1 MMPFKDGVGQVIE
14 LSAALSLTNVALA
27 MRLSA
32 VNPCKP
38 RMMTAVEPQFGQL
51 TPSGQRSL
59 RTSSKHL
66 ASSTKTWMFSPWQAK
81 DRV

>member
-32 VNPCKP
+32 VNP
-38 RMMTAVEPQFGQL
+38 
-51 TPSGQRSL
+51 
-59 RTSSKHL
+59 
-66 ASSTKTWMFSPWQAK
+66 WQAK
-81 DRV
+81 DDDCC